1 MSSNRDPINLNG
13 KWWSYDARTGTHR
26 PNEAAASC
34 HASSSA
40 SDLER
45 TSGNEPVRAGKGA
58 AFTARVNITIISYR
72 TRLCDSDGI
81 SAKAAID
88 GLTHCG
94 VLQDDSPKEVSRVSY
109 QQVKV
114 KNRWEEKTEIVIEE
128 D

>member
-13 KWWSYDARTGTHR
+13 KWWSYDSRTGTHR

-45 TSGNEPVRAGKGA
+45 PASHESVRAGKGA

-72 TRLCDSDGI
+72 TRLCDADGI

-94 VLQDDSPKEVSRVSY
+94 VLQDDSPKEVSEVRY
-109 QQVKV
+109 RQIKV
-114 KNRWEEKTEIVIEE
+114 KNASEEKTEIVIEE